1 MTPLLH
7 RFLKRP
13 ATTSLVKIEQRQE
26 AQKVQ
31 EVHDV
36 TEKVSHTEEVVEEG
50 AEVAPLEE
58 TVVLL
63 AEVKEKAQLRGD
75 ISVTDTAKKGT
86 RLTKRKVVPKSA
98 AVVVDESEIT
108 TLKEESRKGRSEE
121 VISVRMIE
129 EIPDERTGVVPQPD
143 QKQVSERGTGVSVRR
158 ERERSIKTESK
169 EVREQEVE
177 KEGELVKDIS
187 LMTET
192 DETKPFPIIISTGAR
207 KQTQTLESERKV
219 WTEESIDQDVQIIS
233 AVRTKEFTF
242 LPAQEKMVEE
252 THLKP
257 AESTEDQSRVKVHEA
272 AQKLTSEKES
282 VTDIELKKWKV
293 IQRQSESV
301 AARSGGLQKKK
312 KPEESR
318 SEDTVQTRTSSQT
331 ASRGTQRNQQGS
343 SCLVPCHLHIT

>member
-1 MTPLLH
+1 M
-7 RFLKRP
+7 
-13 ATTSLVKIEQRQE
+13 
-26 AQKVQ
+26 
-31 EVHDV
+31 
-36 TEKVSHTEEVVEEG
+36 VEEG
-50 AEVAPLEE
+50 TEVALLEE

-63 AEVKEKAQLRGD
+63 AEVKEKAELRGD
-75 ISVTDTAKKGT
+75 ISVTDTAKKET
-86 RLTKRKVVPKSA
+86 RSTERKVVPKSA

-108 TLKEESRKGRSEE
+108 TLKEEPRQGRSEE

-129 EIPDERTGVVPQPD
+129 ETPDEKTEVVPQPD
-143 QKQVSERGTGVSVRR
+143 EKQVSKRETGVSVRR
-158 ERERSIKTESK
+158 ERGRTIKMESK
-169 EVREQEVE
+169 GREVREQEVK

-192 DETKPFPIIISTGAR
+192 DETKPFPIIISTAAR

-233 AVRTKEFTF
+233 AVPV
-242 LPAQEKMVEE
+242 LPALEEMVEE
-252 THLKP
+252 IHLKP
-257 AESTEDQSRVKVHEA
+257 AESTEDQCTAQRKVPVKVQEA

-282 VTDIELKKWKV
+282 VTDIELKKSKV

-301 AARSGGLQKKK
+301 AAKSGGFQKKK
-312 KPEESR
+312 EQQEESR
-318 SEDTVQTRTSSQT
+318 SEDMVQTRTSSHT